1 MKAFTIFIF
10 TALLTTLPLSAND
23 NDMSDKELA
32 LQIIEE
38 KTPEFPIQE
47 QTFIQTSLVSNPEL
61 NIEHYYQ
68 EMSAERFLQVLR
80 DGWLDNLEDNM
91 LKKLEAKIKEQFP
104 QNSQQSQQII
114 LESLKPTVKILSSRT
129 STVLSEVLPAKS
141 YPARFIVITNTIFLG
156 FFEREALS
164 NSNSILTA
172 LLLPKEMISTRRL
185 SLQQKKD
192 LLRRA
197 SNEHLENYSRN
208 TYLFRQML
216 SEPDI
221 AGDPEARQMLERLE
235 RIERRTLEEAA
246 QKSYDVAL
254 ETALSSPQ
262 TDNIM
267 EFTTIAVD
275 IYQREFKKHADEW
288 GKTVRRT
295 FENMRSPE
303 ELKEKSQKEPNSCP
317 Y

>member
-1 MKAFTIFIF
+1 MRTFTIFIL
-10 TALLTTLPLSAND
+10 TTLLTTLPLSAND

-32 LQIIEE
+32 LQIIQE
-38 KTPEFPIQE
+38 KTPEFPNQE

-68 EMSAERFLQVLR
+68 EISAERFLQVL
-80 DGWLDNLEDNM
+80 DSWLDTLEDNM
-91 LKKLEAKIKEQFP
+91 LKKLEARIKEQFS

-114 LESLKPTVKILSSRT
+114 LESLKPTVKMLSTRV
-129 STVLSEVLPAKS
+129 STVLSEVLPAKG
-141 YPARFIVITNTIFLG
+141 YPARFIIITDAIFLG
-156 FFEREALS
+156 FFEREALN

-172 LLLPKEMISTRRL
+172 LLLPKEMISTRSL

-221 AGDPEARQMLERLE
+221 ARDPEARQMLERLE
-235 RIERRTLEEAA
+235 RIERRTLEKAA

-262 TDNIM
+262 TNNLM
-267 EFTTIAVD
+267 EFITIAVD
-275 IYQREFKKHADEW
+275 TYQREFKKHADEW

-295 FENMRSPE
+295 FENMGSPE
-303 ELKEKSQKEPNSCP
+303 ELKEKSQKKPSSCP